1 MQWLYVVKG
10 VVGQLQKC
18 EICLE
23 ASARMCG
30 KEFLSLLHRVHCF
43 QSPGLSGDLDESAG
57 DQGRDEYRADAGG
70 APLGER
76 RLRQR
81 VQGAGGEA
89 EGAGGHARAAD
100 HPGARDSP
108 RGVQSA

>member
-1 MQWLYVVKG
+1 M
-10 VVGQLQKC
+10 
-18 EICLE
+18 
-23 ASARMCG
+23 G
-30 KEFLSLLHRVHCF
+30 KEFFGFAPPDTLLPI
-43 QSPGLSGDLDESAG
+43 PGLSRHLDEPAG
-57 DQGRDEYRADAGG
+57 DQGRDEFRADAGG

-89 EGAGGHARAAD
+89 EGAGGHARATD

-108 RGVQSA
+108 RGVQGA